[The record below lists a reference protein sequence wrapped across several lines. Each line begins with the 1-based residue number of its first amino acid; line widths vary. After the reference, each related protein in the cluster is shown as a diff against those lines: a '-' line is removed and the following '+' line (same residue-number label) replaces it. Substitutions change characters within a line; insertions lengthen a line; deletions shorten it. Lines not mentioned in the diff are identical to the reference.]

1 MDATE
6 NLELIDKYLRN
17 ELTGKE
23 LTLFEERI
31 QKEPA
36 LFREVAQQRKI
47 IQTIKEAEIRNILRN
62 IRSEPLE
69 AEVPDS
75 RSDYFVRSIPLTKEP
90 LVNGSIE
97 FSEGLKKFSLRAPDD
112 IKIIAIAYEGEPE
125 PPFIISA
132 QAGKFVFTSVK
143 IYPGSGSQT
152 FHYRFVHYGKEHTI
166 LHLYGSFK
174 PQDLTL
180 IYQKQNQQ
188 DQFKLK
194 VKTKEYILKPNEF
207 TGPLLE
213 DNQT

>member
-62 IRSEPLE
+62 ISHAPLE

-75 RSDYFVRSIPLTKEP
+75 RSESPVLNIAFNKERII
-90 LVNGSIE
+90 GAAE
-97 FSEGLKKFSLRAPDD
+97 FIDGLKQYSLRNADAA
-112 IKIIAIAYEGEPE
+112 KSIAIAYEGEPE
-125 PPFIISA
+125 PPFTISA

-166 LHLYGSFK
+166 LHLYGNFK
-174 PQDLTL
+174 PKDLTL

-188 DQFKLK
+188 DQFKLR
-194 VKTKEYILKPNEF
+194 VKTKTYILKPNEF

-213 DNQT
+213 DNKT

>member
-17 ELTGKE
+17 ELTGKA

-36 LFREVAQQRKI
+36 LFREVELQRKI

-62 IRSEPLE
+62 IKSEPLE

-75 RSDYFVRSIPLTKEP
+75 RSDYFVRSITLNKES
-90 LVNGSIE
+90 LVNGAAE
-97 FSEGLKKFSLRAPDD
+97 FSDGLKQYSLRNADD
-112 IKIIAIAYEGEPE
+112 LKRISIAYEGEPE
-125 PPFIISA
+125 PPFTISA
-132 QAGKFVFTSVK
+132 QAGKSVFSDVK

-152 FHYRFVHYGKEHTI
+152 FHYRFVHYGKQHTI
-166 LHLYGSFK
+166 LHLYGDFK
-174 PQDLTL
+174 PEDLTL

-188 DQFKLK
+188 DQFKLR
-194 VKTKEYILKPNEF
+194 VKTKAYVLKPNEF

-213 DNQT
+213 GNQT